1 MNSVKW
7 EINGDRP
14 IWIQLKEQMARQMIA
29 INGEYQ
35 SGDKLPSVRDLAKEA
50 GVNPNTMQR
59 ALVALDQ
66 EGLIVTNRTTG
77 RSVTEDQDKIREY
90 REQIAEAVV
99 YDFIYEMQNLG
110 YSIEDIQMIIAR
122 KIKNSSYN
130 KTESSEN

>member
-1 MNSVKW
+1 MKW

>member
-1 MNSVKW
+1 VKW

-14 IWIQLKEQMARQMIA
+14 IWIQLKEQLARQMIA
-29 INGEYQ
+29 SNGEYQ

-99 YDFIYEMQNLG
+99 YDFIHEMQNLG
-110 YSIEDIQMIIAR
+110 YSIEDIQMIITR
-122 KIKNSSYN
+122 KVHDSSYN

>member
-1 MNSVKW
+1 VKW